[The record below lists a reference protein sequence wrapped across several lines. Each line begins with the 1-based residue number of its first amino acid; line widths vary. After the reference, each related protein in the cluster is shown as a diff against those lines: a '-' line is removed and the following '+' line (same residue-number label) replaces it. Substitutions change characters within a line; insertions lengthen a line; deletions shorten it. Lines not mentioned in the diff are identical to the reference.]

1 MGTSEPWR
9 WPGQWGLPGGARWP
23 YRRTAGRND
32 NVVRKQQEPELTEVP
47 LDDPPEKLQPS
58 EMG

>member
-1 MGTSEPWR
+1 METERGHGTRGSMGPLSEGR
-9 WPGQWGLPGGARWP
+9 EALPTER
-23 YRRTAGRND
+23 GRED

-47 LDDPPEKLQPS
+47 LDDPPEMLQPS